1 MMQHLVLEAFGE
13 FTPGESLSVTGTGTG
28 DERDDVFLRMFD
40 AYARVMG
47 WASASSRPDSRA
59 LWNLRSA
66 ELASPRMDDPRVAWV
81 WVSLRTPH
89 IRNLAAPTT
98 NGNDGSPMF
107 SHRTVPQGPEVNL
120 ADAVP
125 ALVSCLQVSL
135 ERLGA
140 LTSTGFQLTCL
151 DMNTGTAPGRK
162 GQGSA
167 QDDLMYALPYLAQR
181 DSDRTQS
188 VLAFDERLVAAGI
201 QRELLS
207 RLGEDG
213 DAWPFVFGPPA
224 LIVEQ
229 FRARTPLFTP
239 RPGQHFAPG
248 VPGLLVEMPEW
259 SAEAA
264 GWVLAFAS
272 DVAREAMPG
281 VGSFAIRLTRR
292 N

>member
-13 FTPGESLSVTGTGTG
+13 FTPGESLSASGTA

-47 WASASSRPDSRA
+47 WASASSRPDSPA

-66 ELASPRMDDPRVAWV
+66 ELASHKMDDPRAAWV
-81 WVSLRTPH
+81 WVSLRTPQNL
-89 IRNLAAPTT
+89 NLAAPTT
-98 NGNDGSPMF
+98 NGNGGSPMF
-107 SHRTVPQGPEVNL
+107 SHRTVPHGPAANPNL

-135 ERLGA
+135 DRLGDFT
-140 LTSTGFQLTCL
+140 LTGFQLTCL
-151 DMNTGTAPGRK
+151 DMNTGAAPDRK
-162 GQGSA
+162 GQSSA
-167 QDDLMYALPYLAQR
+167 QDDLVSALPYLARR

-224 LIVEQ
+224 LVVEQ
-229 FRARTPLFTP
+229 FRVRAPLFTP
-239 RPGQHFAPG
+239 RPGFQLAPG
-248 VPGLLVEMPEW
+248 VPGLLMDMPEW

-264 GWVLAFAS
+264 GWVLAFVS
-272 DVAREAMPG
+272 DVASEAVPG
-281 VGSFAIRLTRR
+281 VGSFAIRLTRGS
-292 N
+292 